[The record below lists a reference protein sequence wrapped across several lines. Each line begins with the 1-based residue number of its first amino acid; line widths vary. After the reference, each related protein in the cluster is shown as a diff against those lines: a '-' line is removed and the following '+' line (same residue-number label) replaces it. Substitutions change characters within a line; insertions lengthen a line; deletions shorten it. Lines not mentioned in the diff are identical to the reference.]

1 MVVKEENQY
10 AGAQDPKAGDKT
22 VQQSRKQGIL
32 LEILERICKGKE
44 NIAKKINFPNPFP
57 VLACLRKQNSEQSC
71 KSGPVT
77 EAGQQDKTCDL
88 NPASDGSKGQ
98 AFHTD
103 KNQKAE
109 KQSQQHVSS
118 RCVKS
123 EHKGHL

>member
-32 LEILERICKGKE
+32 FEILERICKGKK
-44 NIAKKINFPNPFP
+44 NIAKNVDLSDALP
-57 VLACLRKQNSEQSC
+57 VLACLCKQNSEQSC

-88 NPASDGSKGQ
+88 KPASDGSKGQ
-98 AFHTD
+98 ALHTD
-103 KNQKAE
+103 KDQKAE
-109 KQSQQHVSS
+109 KQSQQHVPS

-123 EHKGHL
+123 EHNGRL

>member
-10 AGAQDPKAGDKT
+10 AGAQDSKAGDKT

-44 NIAKKINFPNPFP
+44 NIAKKIDFPNPFP

-77 EAGQQDKTCDL
+77 EA
-88 NPASDGSKGQ
+88 KGRRSIQ
-98 AFHTD
+98 IRIR
-103 KNQKAE
+103 
-109 KQSQQHVSS
+109 KQRNKVSS
-118 RCVKS
+118 MFPV
-123 EHKGHL
+123 GV